1 MNIKRILSWLVFIVV
16 LGLIIWGVIA
26 SMDKDL
32 SVPKVGTPAAI
43 STTDHVRQYGPS
55 TAQGTS
61 SVTTAPVELVE
72 YSDFQCP
79 ACQNYYPVLSQ
90 VLASSTVPVKFVYR
104 HFPLPQ
110 HANARPAAY
119 ASEAAAMQGKFW
131 EMYDLL
137 FKNNKEWTELA
148 DPTPVFE
155 GYAQR
160 IGLNVATFK
169 SDIASDKVRDLVD
182 STVAE
187 VQKIGIYQTP
197 TFFVNGKVIKN
208 PQSYAEFNT
217 VLQEAAR

>member
-1 MNIKRILSWLVFIVV
+1 MNIKRILSWLIFIVV
-16 LGLIIWGVIA
+16 LGLIIWGLIV
-26 SMDKDL
+26 SMNKDL
-32 SVPKVGTPAAI
+32 SVPKVGTPAPI

-61 SVTTAPVELVE
+61 SVAMKPVELIE

-79 ACQNYYPVLSQ
+79 ACQNYYPVVSQ

-119 ASEAAAMQGKFW
+119 AAEAAAMQGKYW

-137 FKNNKEWTELA
+137 FKNNKEWTGLA

-160 IGLNVATFK
+160 IGLNVATFR
-169 SDIASDKVRDLVD
+169 SDSASDKIRDFVD
-182 STVAE
+182 ATVAE

-197 TFFVNGKVIKN
+197 TFFINGKVIRN